1 MVGVEPVGQIPPS
14 AIASAP
20 WWAPFALAGSFL
32 TSVPVPQVEPTPQ
45 VLGRAIGLFPAIGG
59 LLGALLGAVGLV
71 LDWVLPGGP
80 VAALLLAVG
89 AVLTGG
95 LHLDGLMDTADGV
108 LGGRTV
114 ERRLEIMRDSRVGAF
129 GATAG
134 GLALVGQYACLAE
147 FTGFER
153 LAALVLAYGLSRW
166 TMVVAL
172 GLFPPA
178 RPTGLGAAFHEGG
191 GQRSLVVATLLAAVI
206 ALACG
211 PLGFVGFAFAAVTAP
226 LGGRF
231 LARRLGGLT
240 GDTYGALA
248 VVTETLVLYVAVAFR
263 PA

>member
-1 MVGVEPVGQIPPS
+1 MVGGGAVRQVSPS
-14 AIASAP
+14 ATASAR
-20 WWAPFALAGSFL
+20 WWAPFALASSFL
-32 TSVPVPQVEPTPQ
+32 TVLPAPQIAPTPW
-45 VLGRAIGLFPAIGG
+45 VLARAIALFPAIGG
-59 LLGALLGAVGLV
+59 LLGTLLGALGLA
-71 LDWVLPGGP
+71 LDPVLPPGP
-80 VAALLLAVG
+80 AAALLLAAG

-129 GATAG
+129 GVAAG
-134 GLALVGQYACLAE
+134 GLALIGQYACLAE
-147 FTGFER
+147 LAGLQR
-153 LAALVLAYGLSRW
+153 LTALVLAYGLSRW
-166 TMVVAL
+166 AMAVGL

-178 RPTGLGAAFHEGG
+178 RPTGLGAAFREGG
-191 GQRSLVVATLLAAVI
+191 GSRPLVVATVLAAVI
-206 ALACG
+206 AVTAG
-211 PLGFVGFAFAAVTAP
+211 PLGLAGFAVVAASAS

-248 VVTETLVLYVAVAFR
+248 VVAETLVLYVAVAFQ